1 MEQNTS
7 KKSRIKAF
15 FKRNIYYITL
25 GGIVAVL
32 ALTIGLSA
40 ISSAKTEVQ
49 EELPVNSTVIEFVSP
64 IANASILKGYSA
76 TELQYNS
83 ALNEWSIHKAVDFSA
98 NIGDTV
104 RACYAGTI
112 ENISSNILDGT
123 VITINHGNNLKTV
136 YKSLDDTVS
145 VSVGD
150 KVETGTIIAKVAS
163 SSGETTESG
172 QVHFEVWK
180 DDKLVDPAGYLNLSG
195 KWDEW

>member
-7 KKSRIKAF
+7 KKSRLKMF
-15 FKRNIYYITL
+15 FKRNAYFIAL
-25 GGIVAVL
+25 GGMVAVL
-32 ALTIGLSA
+32 ALTIGLST
-40 ISSAKTEVQ
+40 ISTTTKTEVN

-83 ALNEWSIHKAVDFSA
+83 ALNEWSIHKALDFSA
-98 NIGDTV
+98 TSGENV
-104 RACYAGTI
+104 RACYAGTVESI
-112 ENISSNILDGT
+112 NSNILDGT

-136 YKSLDDTVS
+136 YKSLDDNVS

-150 KVETGTIIAKVAS
+150 RVETGTIIAKAAS
-163 SSGETTESG
+163 ASGETMEGS

-180 DDKLVDPAGYLNLSG
+180 DDKLVDPAGYLNIKG
-195 KWDEW
+195 N